1 MCYPWSHRDAFA
13 FVLPQGGSARL
24 TDTAQRR
31 HCQFVVKQ
39 CGTPH
44 CVPAG
49 ILTFPE
55 LSLSLRRHARHV
67 VILSVRRSLLSFW
80 ALLPLEDLQVPVVR
94 TRILRIWNA
103 RPACGTAFSS
113 VHHILSVFGLVPT
126 RDEPAECLP
135 WTRRTGVRRC
145 FPCSGNVRAHSGRRW
160 PRPYVR

>member
-80 ALLPLEDLQVPVVR
+80 ALLPLEDLQVPVVC
-94 TRILRIWNA
+94 TRIL
-103 RPACGTAFSS
+103 
-113 VHHILSVFGLVPT
+113 HL
-126 RDEPAECLP
+126 EP
-135 WTRRTGVRRC
+135 
-145 FPCSGNVRAHSGRRW
+145 
-160 PRPYVR
+160 